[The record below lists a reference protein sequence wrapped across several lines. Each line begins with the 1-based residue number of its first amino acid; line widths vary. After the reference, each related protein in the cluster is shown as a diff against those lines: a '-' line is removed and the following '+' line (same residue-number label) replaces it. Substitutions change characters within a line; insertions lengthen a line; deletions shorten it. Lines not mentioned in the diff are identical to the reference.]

1 LVDIGIGLT
10 CLHRR
15 THERALYGMI
25 GLTLLY
31 LLAASYLM
39 PAQWA
44 DPLGPLVKVIPAAVL
59 ALVAL
64 AISPER

>member
-1 LVDIGIGLT
+1 MV
-10 CLHRR
+10 
-15 THERALYGMI
+15 

-31 LLAASYLM
+31 LLAATYFM
-39 PAQWA
+39 PAMWA
-44 DPLGPLVKVIPAAVL
+44 DPLGSLVKVIPAAVL